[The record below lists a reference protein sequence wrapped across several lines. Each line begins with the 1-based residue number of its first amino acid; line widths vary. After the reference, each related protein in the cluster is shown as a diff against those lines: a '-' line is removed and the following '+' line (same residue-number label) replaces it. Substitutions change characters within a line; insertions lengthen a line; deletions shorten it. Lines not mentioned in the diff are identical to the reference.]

1 MTYPDVGGAIAAHVA
16 NRVTN
21 LRACWR
27 VILRDDTEILGT
39 TSDRDVVIT
48 TGEWA
53 GVYLA
58 DVNITG
64 TDVKSSSDMSV
75 DNLEVHGALASIDTT
90 IDVNAYDV
98 EAGNFDNA
106 DVTTFLVNADAP
118 NSFQRIM
125 RSGWIGNITRADGA
139 YRAEL
144 RGLTQ
149 ALSQTVGRTLGPGC
163 DAELFD
169 ARCKLPTT
177 GRIHTGTV
185 SAIVVPRRTF
195 SVTFTGTAPASGFLI
210 GGRLTF
216 DSGLNAGFVK
226 EVREDTPDIR
236 VFDKTPADIQV
247 GDTFTVRE
255 GCPKTL
261 VACRDRFNNI
271 LNHRGPMVFAPGD
284 VAIIKVGKRS

>member
-1 MTYPDVGGAIAAHVA
+1 MTYPDVGAIAAHVA
-16 NRVTN
+16 NDVTS
-21 LRACWR
+21 LVACWR

-39 TSDRDVVIT
+39 TSDRNVVISS
-48 TGEWA
+48 GAWA

-58 DVNITG
+58 DVNISG
-64 TDVKSSSDMSV
+64 TDVKSGSDMSV
-75 DNLEVHGALASIDTT
+75 DNLEVHGALASIENT

-98 EAGNFDNA
+98 EAGLFDNA
-106 DVTTFLVNADAP
+106 DVTTFLVNAEAP
-118 NSFQRIM
+118 NSFQRVM

-149 ALSQTVGRTLGPGC
+149 ALSQTIGRTLGPGC

-177 GRIHTGTV
+177 GRIHAGTV
-185 SAIVVPRRTF
+185 ASIVTPRRTF
-195 SVTFTGTAPASGFLI
+195 TVTFSGTPPAAGFLI
-210 GGRLTF
+210 GGKLTF
-216 DSGLNAGFVK
+216 TSGLNDGFEK
-226 EVREDTPDIR
+226 EVREDTPAIR

-247 GDTFTVRE
+247 GDTFSVRE

-261 VACRDRFNNI
+261 EACRDRFNNI